1 MRLSSESSS
10 TPSTPPTI
18 PNTEAVYTFDTTDG
32 QSPTHHA
39 LYFLTD
45 ISPLLST
52 SDLYDK
58 DVKDTSSEQSEN
70 LSWVVCSL
78 INGRDS
84 STGASISAKLNALP
98 APPAKCSV
106 LVVNGNS
113 PRAGLEQDYHDWY
126 DQEHGAALTNVPG
139 WNNNRRYKCEKVYL
153 SAGKVDVPEAEK
165 AISRRFF
172 GFNFYDETNG
182 LGGPEWKKGTN
193 TGWTER
199 IRGNAECGNLRRVW
213 RVV

>member
-1 MRLSSESSS
+1 MRLSDESGS
-10 TPSTPPTI
+10 TPSTPPTL

-32 QSPTHHA
+32 QSPTHHT

-45 ISPLLST
+45 ISPFLST
-52 SDLYDK
+52 PDLYGE
-58 DVKDTSSEQSEN
+58 DVKATRSQHSTEI
-70 LSWVVCSL
+70 SWVVCSL
-78 INGRDS
+78 VNGRDS
-84 STGASISAKLNALP
+84 ATGATISTEMNTLP
-98 APPAKCSV
+98 TPPAKNSV

-113 PRAGLEQDYHDWY
+113 PRTGLEQDYHDWY

-153 SAGKVDVPEAEK
+153 PAGGTDVADAEK
-165 AISRRFF
+165 RISRRFF

-193 TGWTER
+193 TVWTER

-213 RVV
+213 RVM